1 MMAFCL
7 DSLSVARV
15 RPARVWLALALPCVL
30 SACMVGPDYVRPA
43 LETGAAYRETPG
55 WVVADPDM
63 ASRPKGPWWE
73 IYRDET
79 LSGLMEQ
86 LDVNN
91 LNIAQAEAKYR
102 QAIAIVQGA
111 RAPLF
116 PTITATG
123 SLNRTGGSA
132 TSAAGVVTS
141 TALSTY
147 GASGGA
153 TWTLDIWGSV
163 RRNME
168 GQEANKD
175 ALAASVGGARLTAQS
190 TLALTY
196 MQLRVLDE
204 HIRVIAATVAAYEKA
219 LTLTQNK
226 YDAGVANPGDV
237 SVATTQLESTR
248 AQLIDTEQQRALL
261 ENAMAVLLG
270 RPPSAFSLASKPFAM
285 ITPATPVGLPSELL
299 QQRPD
304 VANAERLTAATN
316 AQIGVAVA
324 AWFPSLTVNGNVGYR
339 TNDFLNW
346 ITAPAQYWALGPILA
361 QTIFDGGARQ
371 SVIDQN
377 RALFDA
383 QVATYRL
390 TVLQALQQVDN
401 ALVQLRVFDKE
412 EKVQWKAVLS
422 ARESVRLAQNQY
434 NAGLIDYLSVAVLE
448 NTAFNNENNYVTLLG
463 NRLASSVQLIV
474 ALGGGWTTA
483 DIKKLDDVGKPIV
496 AAEKP
501 AVDTDK
507 LAMDSG
513 KPGPTSGQPPANARD
528 PVPTH

>member
-1 MMAFCL
+1 MMVSCTG
-7 DSLSVARV
+7 SLRSVHV
-15 RPARVWLALALPCVL
+15 RSARVWLSLVLPCL
-30 SACMVGPDYVRPA
+30 LAACMVGPDYVRPT
-43 LETGAAYRETPG
+43 LDMGLAYRETPG
-55 WVVADPDM
+55 WVVANPDL

-86 LDVNN
+86 LEVSN

-116 PTITATG
+116 PSITANANM
-123 SLNRTGGSA
+123 NRAGGST
-132 TSAAGVVTS
+132 TSAAGVVNS
-141 TALSTY
+141 TAMTTY
-147 GASGGA
+147 GATATA

-204 HIRVIAATVAAYEKA
+204 HVRVLAGTLAAYEKA
-219 LTLTQNK
+219 LLLTKNK

-237 SVATTQLESTR
+237 SIATTQVESTR
-248 AQLIDTEQQRALL
+248 AQWIDTEQQRAQY
-261 ENAMAVLLG
+261 ENAIAVLLG
-270 RPPSAFSLASKPFAM
+270 RPPSSFSISPKPFVM
-285 ITPATPVGLPSELL
+285 VTPETPVGLPSELL

-324 AWFPSLTVNGNVGYR
+324 AWFPSLTLNGNVGYR
-339 TNDFLNW
+339 TNDFINW
-346 ITAPAQYWALGPILA
+346 ITAPAQFWALGPTLA
-361 QTIFDGGARQ
+361 QAIFDGGARQ

-383 QVATYRL
+383 QVAAYRL
-390 TVLQALQQVDN
+390 TVLQALQQVEN
-401 ALVQLRVFDKE
+401 AMVQLRVYDKE

-422 ARESVRLAQNQY
+422 SRESVRLAQNQY

-463 NRLASSVQLIV
+463 NRLAASVQLIV
-474 ALGGGWTTA
+474 ALGGNWTTA
-483 DIKKLDDVGKPIV
+483 DIKKLDD
-496 AAEKP
+496 
-501 AVDTDK
+501 
-507 LAMDSG
+507 SG
-513 KPGPTSGQPPANARD
+513 KPVVESAVPAAQAGN
-528 PVPTH
+528 PVAAN